1 MMFVFAVILLL
12 LASFTFFLG
21 ANLLKV
27 CYSIAED
34 PPNGLPSYEL
44 YSRVT
49 EQSYKQDPSGYCP
62 YTVR

>member
-1 MMFVFAVILLL
+1 MLAVILLL
-12 LASFTFFLG
+12 LASFMFFLG

-49 EQSYKQDPSGYCP
+49 NNALTGYHIAP
-62 YTVR
+62 NFRGQIFS